1 MQELSKYFKSE
12 TREISRSEI
21 TPADYNPRTI
31 SKEARALI
39 KQSIKANGVIGGMV
53 WNEYTGNLVS
63 GHQKLAILDE
73 LQKYDPDTKENDYL
87 LKVEVVQVDEK
98 REKEL
103 NIFFNSPSAQGEWDY
118 DKLHDLI
125 GDIDYK
131 AAGLTEQ
138 DLQLIG
144 ADIGVSSEFEDEASE
159 DLEDLMAP
167 VRQQRERSAEE
178 RKADIKAKKEKS
190 MEGVGDKVSD
200 MNSYVVLNFENY
212 KNKSQFMLR
221 FGFPASE
228 KFVKGELFSEMIERV
243 E

>member
-1 MQELSKYFKSE
+1 MQVSKYFKSE

-39 KQSIKANGVIGGMV
+39 KQSIKTNGVIGGMV

-73 LQKYDPDTKENDYL
+73 LQKYDSDTKENDYA
-87 LKVEVVQVDEK
+87 LKVEVIQVDEK

-131 AAGLTEQ
+131 SAGLTEQ

-144 ADIGVSSEFEDEASE
+144 FDVGVASDVEE
-159 DLEDLMAP
+159 DLAQDIDLLQAP
-167 VRQQRERSAEE
+167 VRQERQVSVEE

-190 MEGVGDKVSD
+190 MEGVEDKVAD
-200 MNSYVVLNFENY
+200 MNSYVVLNFQSY

-221 FGFPASE
+221 FGFPAAE
-228 KFVKGELFSEMIERV
+228 KFVNGELLDSIVERTDM
-243 E
+243 